1 MAKFVIFKQGDDYK
15 FTTEE
20 NYASRISNA
29 RRIATFKPDNGFKD
43 AKIVLDYILRTSPDM
58 KAEDIRV
65 LTESADSEN
74 DESRYNG
81 IVDQIDVLLGMQ
93 ADSGHLSGEQRKQ
106 LAELR
111 DRVYAYGERG
121 AKWADLCD
129 EALNGVS
136 PKLESMMD
144 FYARFVNSFDCPR
157 VLAEASMNMF
167 KEVLLE
173 ASQSG
178 DVAERLRQKV
188 GVNPNETQGV
198 GVFGISGDDN
208 LPQQTTI
215 NNEISDA
222 MVSGT
227 FDTLGDNIS
236 TADPNN
242 FDETSM
248 GLGSSELDT
257 SGNDL
262 NPDDWASAEDETATG
277 EQPAPEDAGEPEAS
291 TEPVDGDDGDDI
303 DAALDS
309 TFEAVENPAQEYADA
324 KIKRYLATGGEKA
337 ADTVQMLLL
346 GDSYEDCRLSM
357 YTARQYLFG
366 HKHLLGD
373 DVSDSDVPA
382 LPFARR
388 TIYELVDSAEGPEKT
403 SMLSDIVDFAA
414 SHGSMDELDTLEKY
428 LG

>member
-43 AKIVLDYILRTSPDM
+43 AKIVLDYILRTSPDL

-65 LTESADSEN
+65 LTESADSEI

-93 ADSGHLSGEQRKQ
+93 ADSGHLSDEQRKQ

-121 AKWADLCD
+121 AKWAKECDIALGNERKANWAHECNSNIDSIGHKFDNVIGQIDNLLGTKSDNSPLSVEAMKQLAEIRDQLADLGD
-129 EALNGVS
+129 RAGKVGS
-136 PKLESMMD
+136 KAASVIAGDTPRLESMMD
-144 FYARFVNSFDCPR
+144 FYARFVSSFDCPQ

-215 NNEISDA
+215 DNEISDA

-262 NPDDWASAEDETATG
+262 NPDDWASTEEPFADEGTEETEGSDGTDVTDGTGDATEPGAEQEPDAAEDEDNLET
-277 EQPAPEDAGEPEAS
+277 
-291 TEPVDGDDGDDI
+291 
-303 DAALDS
+303 LD
-309 TFEAVENPAQEYADA
+309 
-324 KIKRYLATGGEKA
+324 L
-337 ADTVQMLLL
+337 
-346 GDSYEDCRLSM
+346 
-357 YTARQYLFG
+357 
-366 HKHLLGD
+366 
-373 DVSDSDVPA
+373 
-382 LPFARR
+382 
-388 TIYELVDSAEGPEKT
+388 
-403 SMLSDIVDFAA
+403 
-414 SHGSMDELDTLEKY
+414 
-428 LG
+428 

>member
-20 NYASRISNA
+20 NYSSRISNA
-29 RRIATFKPDNGFKD
+29 RRIATFKPENGFKD
-43 AKIVLDYILRTSPDM
+43 AKTVLDYILRTSPGM
-58 KAEDIRV
+58 KAEEISV
-65 LTESADSEN
+65 LTESADGGL
-74 DESRYNG
+74 DESRYSG
-81 IVDQIDVLLGMQ
+81 LVDQIDALLWMRHDNG
-93 ADSGHLSGEQRKQ
+93 SLSREQLVQ
-106 LAELR
+106 LADLR
-111 DRVYAYGERG
+111 NQVETYGERAAG
-121 AKWADLCD
+121 WVKECD
-129 EALNGVS
+129 RALREQ
-136 PKLESMMD
+136 PAPARLESMMD
-144 FYARFVNSFDCPR
+144 FYARFVNSFDCPP
-157 VLAEASMNMF
+157 VLAEASTRMF

-173 ASQSG
+173 ASQSN
-178 DVAERLRQKV
+178 DVAEQLRQKV
-188 GVNPNETQGV
+188 GVNPNETRGV

-215 NNEISDA
+215 DNEISDA

-227 FDTLGDNIS
+227 FDTIGDDIS

-242 FDETSM
+242 FDETAL
-248 GLGSSELDT
+248 GLGSSETDT

-262 NPDDWASAEDETATG
+262 NPDDWASTEDETATG
-277 EQPAPEDAGEPEAS
+277 EQPAPEAS

-303 DAALDS
+303 DATLDS
-309 TFEAVENPAQEYADA
+309 AFEATENPAQECADA

-357 YTARQYLFG
+357 FTARQYLFD

-388 TIYELVDSAEGPEKT
+388 TIYELVDSAEGQEKT

-414 SHGSMDELDTLEKY
+414 SHDSMDELETLEKY